1 MISLIA
7 ARSTNGVIGIN
18 NTMPWHLE
26 GELKYFK
33 KVTLNHAVVMGR
45 KTFESLGNT
54 PLPHRDNIVL
64 SRRTH
69 TDKRSDAMYVS
80 DHDTIVQQQIPHT
93 DLSDIFVIGG
103 EQIYRL
109 FMPYADRLIIT
120 EVSLHVEGD
129 AYFPEFSEKE
139 WRLDHSEPMTY
150 YDRVSRQDVSCL
162 HNTYVRIRGDELI
175 P

>member
-18 NTMPWHLE
+18 NTMPWHLD

-33 KVTLNHAVVMGR
+33 KVTLNHTVVMGR

-54 PLPHRDNIVL
+54 PLPRRDNIVL

-69 TDKRSDAMYVS
+69 NDKRSDVMCVF
-80 DHDTIVQQQIPHT
+80 DHGAIIQQQVPHT

-129 AYFPEFSEKE
+129 AYFPVFLEKE
-139 WRLDHSEPMTY
+139 WRLDRSDPMTY
-150 YDRVSRQDVSCL
+150 FDRVSRQDVSCL
-162 HNTYVRIRGDELI
+162 HNTYVRIQDELI